1 MVRSVANCRGIS
13 WCLESGDLE
22 DQGSLMHGKSG
33 GIFMV
38 MSVAG
43 KYCVIEALLYRP
55 MLILADVE

>member
-1 MVRSVANCRGIS
+1 
-13 WCLESGDLE
+13 
-22 DQGSLMHGKSG
+22 MHGKSG